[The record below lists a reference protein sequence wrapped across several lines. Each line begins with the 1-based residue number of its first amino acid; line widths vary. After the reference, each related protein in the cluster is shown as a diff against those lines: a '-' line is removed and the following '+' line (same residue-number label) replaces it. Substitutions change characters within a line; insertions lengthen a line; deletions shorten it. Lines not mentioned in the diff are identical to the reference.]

1 MRRGRR
7 RRRPGRA
14 ADGLLNPMVK
24 LPLGRGAAWW
34 AALAGCLFVGLP
46 VAGEAQQA
54 PPRRAEAPAWELSD
68 LAVQPQWRT
77 ADARSAGSGG
87 MRQAIIAAADE
98 TEGREDWRI
107 FFART
112 NAEAVRDVVRRRF
125 GVPNDGVQLLQGPAV
140 HADGIEA
147 AINRS
152 AARFSG
158 ESNLL
163 IVYLTGH
170 AYVDG
175 TGSPVFFTYFTRDA
189 GDGTFAGVVHRDQL
203 HEWLARAKTAA
214 RQRGAEFRSLLIVD
228 ACRVRVLAPPPSA
241 RITPSADWEWYG
253 TREGRFAEA
262 PLGDSPSPFTAAI
275 VEASDQ
281 LARAGEA
288 TLDQLVT
295 RVGRLSAD
303 RTGGRQEP
311 EMIQAAGLVDS
322 PVLIQSPRVAFGVQ
336 VVDAVTGLPLPNA
349 RVTVDAQQVSNV
361 AMLRTAPGRH
371 QLRVSATG
379 YLRRSEEIDVG
390 PDRTGQVLEIPVH
403 PSLVLVRGQVA
414 PARAVSLAWSGG
426 DTTSGYYRLTA
437 TSEADGRF
445 ALRLPETA
453 RGGELRI
460 SEAGRILRVL
470 AVPSTPT
477 QFTRPPGS
485 AYEGVPVIDLGV
497 VALPSATSEMGTLY
511 RASAASAGSRV
522 PLPPIVSDSVLRQP
536 PVLADAIASDRLR
549 AVARYAE
556 SGRWRLARANLQE
569 MLQSGTAMDAPTV
582 RRLEGLLAWITVR
595 EGLADT
601 GSTRLSELANQAGRG
616 HPVVELAA
624 RAGIV
629 QREGEELRRRVG
641 AVPLSVENVR
651 AAALRLSAA
660 SRWTP
665 QAAADWAPVARF
677 GTEQLVQ
684 ANALALRGLLESQRW
699 SDALLLADAL
709 AGSSIPQLDS
719 LRAEVTPI
727 AFRGALEAS
736 IAESMRSGNW
746 DRARTLAQRVRSDF
760 AANPALAVLASTVEQ
775 EAIPASTRR
784 FYQQA
789 QQQFAAGDLEAA
801 WETYGLAQDS
811 ANQHYG
817 DFITAQRE
825 YLRQQLF
832 IQFLSRGEATEV
844 AGNDS
849 AAVAAYLRASEFD
862 DRVDARVG
870 EMLARGVPAPRGT
883 VDTWRRR
890 AEERA
895 RLPRVLRV
903 TTQPSGVEVSVQG
916 SRVGLTPVECMLP
929 PTDAATVSA
938 RRGGWTQTMSAPLPP
953 GRIARI
959 HFSVPADT
967 VAWPA
972 PRSRQELAQEV
983 LRIRPFTPT
992 LAQPL
997 QPPAP
1002 VRSST
1007 AKVALALVGGVG
1019 GMLLGIQI
1027 GPGLFQCT
1035 GDQDPAYDNCS
1046 ETAGEAEATGAL
1058 LTGAL
1063 GALIGWVGGRSI
1075 DNSRFAQAQGRMTDY
1090 PPLLEAWQRNVSL
1103 ERERWIDGRLGPVQ
1117 QAENARVARGVGSA
1131 RATNDTIR
1139 QANSRLGP
1147 PRLEILPMER
1157 GGGLP
1162 RACLGSPSTD
1172 RPTSERS
1179 RRLPDT
1185 GPRSEFWS
1193 GSISGLLGY
1202 GAMSI
1207 RLAWSGNSFA
1217 GSLFTLEGESII
1229 SDGALKGSD
1238 VSWSAEL
1245 IVDGV
1250 RRLAS
1255 FRGRLVGNRIGGQ
1268 VFIPPKGEYSFAV
1281 ALSAG
1286 P

>member
-1 MRRGRR
+1 MDVFNLRDTLVEDYQRFARSFTTIKADDIRAQVEAEYRTGRFW
-7 RRRPGRA
+7 P
-14 ADGLLNPMVK
+14 DPLIQVNPRFEPSVT
-24 LPLGRGAAWW
+24 
-34 AALAGCLFVGLP
+34 
-46 VAGEAQQA
+46 VA
-54 PPRRAEAPAWELSD
+54 D
-68 LAVQPQWRT
+68 LA
-77 ADARSAGSGG
+77 A
-87 MRQAIIAAADE
+87 
-98 TEGREDWRI
+98 EGRVHPGVARI
-107 FFART
+107 F
-112 NAEAVRDVVRRRF
+112 RF
-125 GVPNDGVQLLQGPAV
+125 GDDAGNGTAGTPLRLHLHQRESL
-140 HADGIEA
+140 
-147 AINRS
+147 AIAQR
-152 AARFSG
+152 G
-158 ESNLL
+158 ESF
-163 IVYLTGH
+163 VVTT
-170 AYVDG
+170 G
-175 TGSPVFFTYFTRDA
+175 TGSGKSLCFF
-189 GDGTFAGVVHRDQL
+189 
-203 HEWLARAKTAA
+203 
-214 RQRGAEFRSLLIVD
+214 
-228 ACRVRVLAPPPSA
+228 
-241 RITPSADWEWYG
+241 
-253 TREGRFAEA
+253 
-262 PLGDSPSPFTAAI
+262 
-275 VEASDQ
+275 
-281 LARAGEA
+281 
-288 TLDQLVT
+288 
-295 RVGRLSAD
+295 
-303 RTGGRQEP
+303 
-311 EMIQAAGLVDS
+311 
-322 PVLIQSPRVAFGVQ
+322 
-336 VVDAVTGLPLPNA
+336 
-349 RVTVDAQQVSNV
+349 
-361 AMLRTAPGRH
+361 
-371 QLRVSATG
+371 
-379 YLRRSEEIDVG
+379 
-390 PDRTGQVLEIPVH
+390 IP
-403 PSLVLVRGQVA
+403 
-414 PARAVSLAWSGG
+414 
-426 DTTSGYYRLTA
+426 
-437 TSEADGRF
+437 
-445 ALRLPETA
+445 
-453 RGGELRI
+453 
-460 SEAGRILRVL
+460 
-470 AVPSTPT
+470 
-477 QFTRPPGS
+477 
-485 AYEGVPVIDLGV
+485 
-497 VALPSATSEMGTLY
+497 
-511 RASAASAGSRV
+511 
-522 PLPPIVSDSVLRQP
+522 
-536 PVLADAIASDRLR
+536 LADAILKAKATDPTPRTRAVIVYPMNALANSQSEELQKFPGRLADRPITFARYTGQEEGEERERIRDNPPDILLTNFMMLELLMTRQDELDRKVIANCEQLRFLILDELHTYRGRQGADVAMLVRRVRERLAAPGLVCIGTSATMASEGDYLDRNQRIAEVASRLFAADIPHTNVVTETLVRITSNTETAESIAPRLAAAIRAPLSPTLSDTALTAHPLAIWLENTVGLAKEPSARLVRAKPQTLRDAVDRL
-549 AVARYAE
+549 AADSGVPQNECMTALTAFLLLAAKPE
-556 SGRWRLARANLQE
+556 SERTGLAGANLQE
-569 MLQSGTAMDAPTV
+569 MLQSGTAMDAPTL

-789 QQQFAAGDLEAA
+789 QQQFAAGDLEVA

-832 IQFLSRGEATEV
+832 IQFLSRGEGAEV
-844 AGNDS
+844 AGYDS
-849 AAVAAYLRASEFD
+849 AAMTAYLRASEFD
-862 DRVDARVG
+862 NRVDARVA

-890 AEERA
+890 AEERS

-903 TTQPSGVEVSVQG
+903 TSDPPGVDVVVEG
-916 SRVGLTPVECMLP
+916 RRVGLTPIECTLP
-929 PTDAATVSA
+929 PTDAANVSA
-938 RRGGWTQTMSAPLPP
+938 QRSGWTQSMSAPLPP
-953 GRIARI
+953 GRIARV

-972 PRSRQELAQEV
+972 PRSRQELAQDV

-992 LAQPL
+992 VSQPL
-997 QPPAP
+997 QPPVP
-1002 VRSST
+1002 VKSSL
-1007 AKVALALVGGVG
+1007 ARVALALVGGVG

-1185 GPRSEFWS
+1185 GRRSEFWS

-1238 VSWSAEL
+1238 ISWSAEL

-1268 VFIPPKGEYSFAV
+1268 VFIPTKGGYSFALV
-1281 ALSAG
+1281 LSAG